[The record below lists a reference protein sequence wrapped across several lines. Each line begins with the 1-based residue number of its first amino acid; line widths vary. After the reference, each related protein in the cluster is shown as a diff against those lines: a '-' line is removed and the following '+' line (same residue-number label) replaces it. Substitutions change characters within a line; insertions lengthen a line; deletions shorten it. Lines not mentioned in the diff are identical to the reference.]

1 MIGQYKAT
9 LKLVMNK
16 RTAHFPLLLGLLL
29 LSACSSNKPI
39 SIDLMAAPEI
49 YQDERITPFNNT
61 GPIDITDPFYI
72 FYATDRQASED
83 MQQSP
88 YYLPERSHVLR
99 LGRAQVKLGGGEYTW
114 EEAREITLL
123 KERSKKY
130 PLSLS
135 SVEEAGVL
143 DSSIGAVDHVYL
155 EDEQNSSAAKAYAAA
170 INKRLASS
178 EVKDIYIYTHGYKVH
193 FDNPVLVSG
202 ELYHFLGYQGV
213 FIAYSWPATPSMWAY
228 ASDLETTRYTAND
241 FRVFLQYLAENTD
254 AERIHLIGY
263 SAGTRVVIDAIWQLA
278 LLNQGE
284 SKAALKEKFKIGQ
297 VLLLASDYDRD
308 IFVNTVNDRILD
320 IPDHMTIYLSETDKA
335 LGMSSWLLN
344 RRRLG
349 EIDPKEGG
357 LTQQQIN
364 ILAPNQELSLVNVSQ
379 AEQANAG
386 KGHNYFRQS
395 PWVSSDVLMTLRFAL
410 PPQERGLV
418 QEEGAGI
425 WSFPEDYIQRL
436 KDSLYQK
443 HADGEL

>member
-1 MIGQYKAT
+1 
-9 LKLVMNK
+9 MNK
-16 RTAHFPLLLGLLL
+16 NNIHLVYLAALLL
-29 LSACSSNKPI
+29 LTACGANKPI

-49 YQDERITPFNNT
+49 YQDERIVPFNNT
-61 GPIDITDPFYI
+61 GPIDINDPFYI
-72 FYATDRQASED
+72 FYATDRQPAED
-83 MQQSP
+83 IQQSP

-99 LGRAQVKLGGGEYTW
+99 VGRARVRLGGGEYSW
-114 EEAREITLL
+114 EETREITLL
-123 KERSKKY
+123 KKRSKKY
-130 PLSLS
+130 PLSLR
-135 SVEEAGVL
+135 SVEETGVL
-143 DSSIGAVDHVYL
+143 DSTIGAVDRVYL
-155 EDEQNSSAAKAYAAA
+155 EEEQFSRADEAYAAA

-193 FDNPVLVSG
+193 FDNPVLVSA

-213 FIAYSWPATPSMWAY
+213 FIAYSWPATPSIWAY
-228 ASDLETTRYTAND
+228 SSDLETTRYTAND
-241 FRVFLQYLAENTD
+241 FRAFLQYLAENTD
-254 AERIHLIGY
+254 ADRIHIIGY

-284 SKAALKEKFKIGQ
+284 SKEALNNKFRIGQ
-297 VLLLASDYDRD
+297 VLLMASDYDRD
-308 IFVNTVNDRILD
+308 SFINTVNDRILD
-320 IPDHMTIYLSETDKA
+320 VPDHMTIYLSETDKA

-357 LTQQQIN
+357 LTQEQIN

-379 AEQANAG
+379 AERASSG

-410 PPQERGLV
+410 PPEERGLV
-418 QEEGAGI
+418 QQEGTGV

-436 KDSLYQK
+436 QKSLYKK
-443 HADGEL
+443 HEDGEL